1 MLGLYDSDGI
11 LRFTGLDR
19 EACLAY
25 ASLVWPFFGELL
37 PYRHPNPCTSSGQ
50 VSSEASGGRVQQL
63 KPSRQIFP

>member
-1 MLGLYDSDGI
+1 MHGLYDSDGI

-25 ASLVWPFFGELL
+25 ARLFGLSLASCSLTDI
-37 PYRHPNPCTSSGQ
+37 PYSCPSSGQ
-50 VSSEASGGRVQQL
+50 DASEASGGRVQQL